1 MAKKI
6 GTSSS
11 RKYNYTCARNVAAKT
26 HLVKYSRRFRIRE
39 TEREMSV
46 EKREKAR
53 AVAIC
58 KTPKHHVDGADLRS
72 LVSFILQMCK
82 RHIVTF

>member
-6 GTSSS
+6 GTLSS
-11 RKYNYTCARNVAAKT
+11 RKYNYTCARNVASKT
-26 HLVKYSRRFRIRE
+26 HLVKYFASERQ
-39 TEREMSV
+39 REMSV